1 MVGFGKRLGN
11 GADKLTVS
19 RGKSLLDESGKAADE
34 VDPGFARRLLERFA
48 NITGSPF
55 AEAASIAIG
64 VTDILLFIIGIPYV
78 FSISSPTGTS
88 LPQRRMILS

>member
-34 VDPGFARRLLERFA
+34 VDPGFSSVFA